1 MEKISILFSIWVIF
15 SIPAALLAGLVIFF
29 GRHRVDPKGWDALIF
44 VVPFGIWACLISSDL
59 SVDQKS
65 LGNLGEPIYFMVAIP
80 VAALVRVVV
89 GRRLPQTPF
98 AVALIVLVSI
108 IAIATFFTVP
118 PLPEY

>member
-29 GRHRVDPKGWDALIF
+29 GRHRVDPKGWDALVLVI
-44 VVPFGIWACLISSDL
+44 PFGIWACLTASDL
-59 SVDQKS
+59 SFDQKS
-65 LGNLGEPIYFMVAIP
+65 LGNLGEPIYFTAAIP
-80 VAALVRVVV
+80 VVALVRVVV

-98 AVALIVLVSI
+98 AVALIVLVST
-108 IAIATFFTVP
+108 IAIATFFLVP